1 MWASGAL
8 RPCVGTFEKS
18 WTGPAWPAEAVG
30 QELATTEVK
39 CGPVQNWIGGV
50 RNLLAGSVQSPIGAG
65 LRRQELLRGRRDT
78 PAKSSAAATCHT
90 VNSIWQG
97 NCEEVGGCRE
107 GASGLRHVW

>member
-39 CGPVQNWIGGV
+39 FGADPELGSRV
-50 RNLLAGSVQSPIGAG
+50 RNLLAGTVQGPIGAG

-78 PAKSSAAATCHT
+78 PAKSSGAAPPPPAT
-90 VNSIWQG
+90 
-97 NCEEVGGCRE
+97 R
-107 GASGLRHVW
+107 